1 MAKKRR
7 RKKKKSARKKLI
19 LFVFEGSNRE
29 PYVYKTIERLYFPKK
44 NDNIIC
50 SFGNNIYDL
59 YSEMMKYGG
68 DGDIVSIMRERL
80 SESGDSTLHN
90 IRSTDISEVYLFL
103 LLTFFFPFGGSS
115 PHIKVYSP
123 CVALLVAFALQLL
136 AKLFKI
142 PPRRLAIFP

>member
-1 MAKKRR
+1 M
-7 RKKKKSARKKLI
+7 I

-80 SESGDSTLHN
+80 SFLRAETPPCTTSEAPTFLKCIFSLTTTSKTHN
-90 IRSTDISEVYLFL
+90 FRLRKSISE
-103 LLTFFFPFGGSS
+103 
-115 PHIKVYSP
+115 
-123 CVALLVAFALQLL
+123 
-136 AKLFKI
+136 
-142 PPRRLAIFP
+142 